1 MKEMDIKG
9 IIDENF
15 GHRMSCVKY
24 TEYPSVYDALHSPEY
39 RKVSQRNFGAIC
51 EGFDVATLDFY
62 YLSSLKPIQMKVSF
76 YISFDFE
83 YAERK
88 TYGWDNSDNDLP
100 KEYPCGEK
108 FSVKPILGI
117 DEIGIELDE
126 LSKVN
131 RQVYKLLLDNIPYGG
146 GNKGGAFRYYCISGM
161 YCEGHPFHHSHVK
174 FDKRIV
180 DFFNY
185 LFGMVDQACDYQEH
199 PELKPKI
206 VQVENSSYID
216 DAENWEDT
224 NYENYEGFS

>member
-1 MKEMDIKG
+1 MKEIDIKR

-15 GHRMSCVKY
+15 GHRMSGIKY
-24 TEYPSVYDALHSPEY
+24 KEYPTIYDALHSSAY
-39 RKVSQRNFGAIC
+39 RKVSQKNFGAIC
-51 EGFDVATLDFY
+51 EGFNVAELEFFY
-62 YLSSLKPIQMKVSF
+62 LKVDKPIQMKVSF
-76 YISFDFE
+76 NISFDFE

-88 TYGWDNSDNDLP
+88 SYGWDNPDNGLP

-131 RQVYKLLLDNIPYGG
+131 RQVYKLIWDNIPYVG
-146 GNKGGAFRYYCISGM
+146 GNEGRTFRYYCISGIH
-161 YCEGHPFHHSHVK
+161 CEGHSFHHSHVK
-174 FDKRIV
+174 LDKRIV

-185 LFGMVDQACDYQEH
+185 LFGMVDEAYNYQIH

-224 NYENYEGFS
+224 NYEEYESFS

>member
-1 MKEMDIKG
+1 MKEIDIKG

-15 GHRMSCVKY
+15 RHRMSGVKY
-24 TEYPSVYDALHSPEY
+24 VEYSTMYDALHSSEY

-51 EGFDVATLDFY
+51 ERFDVATVDFY

-76 YISFDFE
+76 NISFDFE

-88 TYGWDNSDNDLP
+88 TYDWDNSDNGLP

-108 FSVKPILGI
+108 FSVKPIFGI

-126 LSKVN
+126 LSMVN
-131 RQVYKLLLDNIPYGG
+131 KEVYKLLWDNIPSGG
-146 GNKGGAFRYYCISGM
+146 GNEGRIFRYYCISGM
-161 YCEGHPFHHSHVK
+161 HCEGHSFHHSHVK
-174 FDKRIV
+174 LDKRIV

-206 VQVENSSYID
+206 VEVENTSFREDDYDAPYEYI
-216 DAENWEDT
+216 
-224 NYENYEGFS
+224 G